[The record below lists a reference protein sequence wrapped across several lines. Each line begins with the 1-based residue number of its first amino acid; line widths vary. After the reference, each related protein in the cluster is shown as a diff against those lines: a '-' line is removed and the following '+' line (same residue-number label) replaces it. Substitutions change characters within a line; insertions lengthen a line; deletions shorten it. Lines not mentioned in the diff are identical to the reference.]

1 VHSAAALR
9 LGYVRAVGPVD
20 LRRRA
25 PGAKAPVLILGFN
38 AGLEDLLHPRRQR
51 QGQRQRQ
58 RLALRAFVV
67 PTLRQAQGRLLR
79 KRREGWGTRF
89 VSCGGEV
96 KVPVPRLFKERRDK
110 DGPPGIDPP
119 FAKLIRGGWFAKVFF
134 MSDRVMSESAMS
146 ESTEQIRELL
156 DSVYRVDSG
165 RILATLIRL
174 LGDFDLAEEAM
185 HEAFAAALSLW
196 PKSGVPG
203 NPRPWLISTARFKAI
218 DTLRRRARFDASQDE
233 FVRYFEAQSISA
245 ERSNKNEE
253 HGLEDDYLEDDRLRL
268 IFTCCHP
275 SLAPDA
281 RVALTLREVC
291 GLTTEEIAKAFLIT
305 PRTLA
310 QRVVR
315 AKAKI
320 RETPIRYEVPTPGE
334 LPERLGAVL
343 QVIYLVFNEGY
354 SAAAGAEVT
363 RAELTGEAIRLGRLL
378 VELHLTELGPEPEV
392 IGLLSLML
400 LQESRRAARNSPTG
414 ELILLENQDRALWNR
429 EQIAEG
435 VALLEKALQYRQK
448 SRRFGSYTLQAAIAA
463 VHAEA
468 ESVARTDWRQIVALY
483 DRLLQ
488 VQPSPVV
495 QLNRAVAI
503 AMRDGP
509 EAGLTNIDAVL
520 EHGELANYYLAHSA
534 RADMCRRLGRTAE
547 ARASYEKALALTQ
560 QEPERQFLQERIR
573 QLK

>member
-1 VHSAAALR
+1 
-9 LGYVRAVGPVD
+9 
-20 LRRRA
+20 
-25 PGAKAPVLILGFN
+25 
-38 AGLEDLLHPRRQR
+38 
-51 QGQRQRQ
+51 
-58 RLALRAFVV
+58 
-67 PTLRQAQGRLLR
+67 
-79 KRREGWGTRF
+79 
-89 VSCGGEV
+89 
-96 KVPVPRLFKERRDK
+96 
-110 DGPPGIDPP
+110 
-119 FAKLIRGGWFAKVFF
+119 
-134 MSDRVMSESAMS
+134 MSERSP
-146 ESTEQIRELL
+146 EQKHDQIRALL
-156 DSVYRVDSG
+156 DSLYRVDSG

-196 PKSGVPG
+196 PTSGVPG

-233 FVRYFEAQSISA
+233 LARHLEAQSISA
-245 ERSNKNEE
+245 ERSNKNAEDSLEE
-253 HGLEDDYLEDDRLRL
+253 SLEDDRLRL

-291 GLTTEEIAKAFLIT
+291 GLTTEEIAKAFLT
-305 PRTLA
+305 VPRTLA
-310 QRVVR
+310 QRIVR

-320 RETPIRYEVPTPGE
+320 RETPIPYEVPTPQE

-378 VELHLTELGPEPEV
+378 TELQPEPEV
-392 IGLLSLML
+392 MGAEVMGLLALML
-400 LQESRRAARNSPTG
+400 LQESRHAARTSPTG
-414 ELILLENQDRALWNR
+414 ELILLENQDRSLWNK

-435 VALLEKALQYRQK
+435 VALLEKALKSGQK
-448 SRRFGSYTLQAAIAA
+448 SRRLGSYTLQAAIAA

-468 ESVARTDWRQIVALY
+468 ESVALTDWRQIVAIY
-483 DRLLQ
+483 DQLVRI
-488 VQPSPVV
+488 QPSPVV

-509 EAGLTNIDAVL
+509 EAGLAHIDAVL

-534 RADMCRRLGRTAE
+534 RADMYRRLGRTAE